1 MNNRKPINSM
11 MKNMICLKD
20 SYRGIISCKNSPTE
34 ALPDYVDFKLNPSMK
49 KMKSY
54 IKDNK
59 HVIQILEEANESE
72 IVNEGV
78 KIVTA
83 DIDNMYGNMPLELS
97 EWGVKTYFDNLD
109 DDEEKLTT
117 NEIIYAQNCARKI
130 MF

>member
-1 MNNRKPINSM
+1 
-11 MKNMICLKD
+11 
-20 SYRGIISCKNSPTE
+20 
-34 ALPDYVDFKLNPSMK
+34 MK
-49 KMKSY
+49 KMKSN

-59 HVIQILEEANESE
+59 HVIQILEEANESG

>member
-34 ALPDYVDFKLNPSMK
+34 ALQDYADFKLNPSMK

-59 HVIQILEEANESE
+59 HVIQILEEANESG

-97 EWGVKTYFDNLD
+97 EWGVKT
-109 DDEEKLTT
+109 
-117 NEIIYAQNCARKI
+117 
-130 MF
+130 

>member
-34 ALPDYVDFKLNPSMK
+34 ALQDYVDFKLNPSMK

-59 HVIQILEEANESE
+59 LVIQILEEANESG
-72 IVNEGV
+72 IVNEGL